1 MGTCSTRFKEHPMKP
16 WIKRSLFGVFGAT
29 VLLGGMAACA
39 NNRFEHGPM
48 STERMAQ
55 MRGKVIER
63 VSGKLDLTPAQ
74 QQKLG
79 VLADTLQAQRLA
91 MMGSTPEPRTAMQ
104 ALIAGD
110 KFDRSGAQA
119 LLSEK
124 TQAVNTG
131 SPAVIAALGDFYD
144 SLNATPAPSTPTPN
158 SWPWCGARGLTA
170 RMGWNWCC
178 GKPPAARS
186 PCPPCWRRPIISTRC
201 RALPNSACAA

>member
-1 MGTCSTRFKEHPMKP
+1 VPATAATAWHGRCTEKKQNEKKRYRAETRRGRTLGTMGTCSTRFKEHPMKP

-144 SLNATPAPSTPTPN
+144 SLNATQQQQVREMAQRRHGGGWFN
-158 SWPWCGARGLTA
+158 RG
-170 RMGWNWCC
+170 
-178 GKPPAARS
+178 
-186 PCPPCWRRPIISTRC
+186 
-201 RALPNSACAA
+201 